1 MLCLVLLED
10 RKGKR
15 SYQIMRYV
23 RYNWQFQEGL
33 GMGDHRVVAWAAIN
47 AEIGEPVRTDRAAG
61 KAGSQLGGFA
71 DSATLHELQAMK
83 DSQPDRWL

>member
-10 RKGKR
+10 RRGTV

-23 RYNWQFQEGL
+23 RHNWRFQEGL

-61 KAGSQLGGFA
+61 NAGSQLSGFA
-71 DSATLHELQAMK
+71 DNDTLLKLQTLK
-83 DSQPDRWL
+83 DSKPD